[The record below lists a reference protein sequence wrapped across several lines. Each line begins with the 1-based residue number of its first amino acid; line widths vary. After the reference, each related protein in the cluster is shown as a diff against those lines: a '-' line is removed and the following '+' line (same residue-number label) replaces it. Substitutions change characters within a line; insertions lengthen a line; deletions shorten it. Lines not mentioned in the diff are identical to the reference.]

1 MRAAV
6 TLTMNLPTGKSLQ
19 VTWSAREWAE
29 MNQRRYAMHQKDRRA
44 RVAELRKG
52 SYACMGTDHPA
63 LLSRELTYDHAVA
76 RARGAN
82 GSSRM
87 ADQMKRKGHAHL
99 AAHEQRC
106 ADRDLAQAK
115 ALALAYMATI
125 QAAKN
130 TRRFVAASEAAP
142 TVVPVLTDTHT
153 EQAEAKQAPPDR
165 QLFTHADAALMASAD
180 AGEAP
185 PAVSL
190 PHMNLANNYTGA
202 GG

>member
-1 MRAAV
+1 MAL
-6 TLTMNLPTGKSLQ
+6 TFTMNLPTGKS
-19 VTWSAREWAE
+19 VEVSWSARDWAE
-29 MNQRRYAMHQKDRRA
+29 LNRLRYARHQKDRRA

-52 SYACMGTDHPA
+52 AYACMGTDHPA
-63 LLSRELTYDHAVA
+63 VLSRELTYDYAVA
-76 RARGAN
+76 RARGAKS
-82 GSSRM
+82 GAYM
-87 ADQMKRKGHAHL
+87 ADHMKSRGHTDV
-99 AAHEQRC
+99 AAREQRH
-106 ADRDLAQAK
+106 ADRDLEEAK

-125 QAAKN
+125 QTAKN

>member
-1 MRAAV
+1 MRAAL
-6 TLTMNLPTGKSLQ
+6 TFTMNLPEGKAIAVS
-19 VTWSAREWAE
+19 WSARDWAE
-29 MNQRRYAMHQKDRRA
+29 LNRLRYAQHQKDRRA

-63 LLSRELTYDHAVA
+63 VLSRELTYDLAVA

-82 GSSRM
+82 GASRM
-87 ADQMKRKGHAHL
+87 ADHLNERGRADFAAREKRL
-99 AAHEQRC
+99 
-106 ADRDLAQAK
+106 ADRDLEEAK
-115 ALALAYMATI
+115 ALALAYIATM
-125 QAAKN
+125 QTAKN

-190 PHMNLANNYTGA
+190 PRINLANNYTGA